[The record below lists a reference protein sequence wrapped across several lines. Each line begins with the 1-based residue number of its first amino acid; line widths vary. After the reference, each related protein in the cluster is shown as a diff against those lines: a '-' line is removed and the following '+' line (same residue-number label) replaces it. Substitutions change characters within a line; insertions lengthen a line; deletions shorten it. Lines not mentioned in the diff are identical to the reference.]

1 MCLYIITQLT
11 GAALHIAQ
19 DERERERQRE
29 RDRERERLLT
39 HFMFLSVDESMFTL
53 LTAHSTRSLKS
64 ILTLFHSFQ
73 KPTADVSLQKI
84 IYVKTKW

>member
-1 MCLYIITQLT
+1 MCLYIITQRT

-19 DERERERQRE
+19 DERERERE
-29 RDRERERLLT
+29 
-39 HFMFLSVDESMFTL
+39 SVHNHISILDESMFTL

>member
-1 MCLYIITQLT
+1 MCLYIITELT

-19 DERERERQRE
+19 DET
-29 RDRERERLLT
+29 ERERLLT
-39 HFMFLSVDESMFTL
+39 CFMFLSVDESMFTL

-73 KPTADVSLQKI
+73 KPTADVSLFKKI
-84 IYVKTKW
+84 IYVKTKR

>member
-1 MCLYIITQLT
+1 MCLYIITQRP

-19 DERERERQRE
+19 DGRESV
-29 RDRERERLLT
+29 LLT
-39 HFMFLSVDESMFTL
+39 HFTFLSVDESMFTL

-64 ILTLFHSFQ
+64 ILTLFHSVQ

>member
-19 DERERERQRE
+19 DERE
-29 RDRERERLLT
+29 RERERLLT

>member
-11 GAALHIAQ
+11 GAALHVAQ
-19 DERERERQRE
+19 DEKE
-29 RDRERERLLT
+29 RDRERARSFT

-64 ILTLFHSFQ
+64 ILILFHSFQ
-73 KPTADVSLQKI
+73 KPTADVSLFK
-84 IYVKTKW
+84 K

>member
-1 MCLYIITQLT
+1 MCLYIITQRT

-19 DERERERQRE
+19 DERERKRAFYITFHVSI
-29 RDRERERLLT
+29 L
-39 HFMFLSVDESMFTL
+39 DESMLTL

>member
-11 GAALHIAQ
+11 GAALHVAQ
-19 DERERERQRE
+19 NEREREH
-29 RDRERERLLT
+29 LLT
-39 HFMFLSVDESMFTL
+39 HFMFLSVDESMITL

-73 KPTADVSLQKI
+73 KPTADVSLFK
-84 IYVKTKW
+84 K

>member
-11 GAALHIAQ
+11 GAALHVAQ
-19 DERERERQRE
+19 NERERERE
-29 RDRERERLLT
+29 HLLT
-39 HFMFLSVDESMFTL
+39 HFMFLSVDESVITL

-73 KPTADVSLQKI
+73 KPTADVSLFK
-84 IYVKTKW
+84 K